1 VLLSAMTG
9 KIQFKEPTLNG
20 RAQIIAY
27 SDREFLYLR
36 IPRGEKKY
44 SMISLRTTDLKT
56 AHDKALDVYAAT
68 VNTPQKTLSKK
79 YLFKTACDNFLKHKQ
94 EQVDIGQLR
103 QSTQHTYEQ
112 RINQRV
118 IPYAKMI
125 GIEKLSDIKKDSFSN
140 YSTYYRKVG
149 VKGKW
154 KSETKGLAISTI
166 NSDLTTVNELL
177 SWCVQQDLLEFK
189 NWGDMGK
196 LRDRKDYREDANPA
210 YMPDEWEQVKNLLK
224 DYENSENDPIKKWKN
239 CYLKN
244 WVYFQYHGGFRCHE
258 TRRIRLNDI
267 EVVRKNGKV
276 KWGVVQVSPH
286 TKTGKRTVIMN
297 GNWLNA
303 VKYHLNKGIKL
314 RNEEIEVHNKKV
326 EDGTI
331 ERWRSIKT
339 KIDPLPFP
347 PPPDTP
353 LMANPFIKGMEPLSD
368 ERIRQQLKSLLEQL
382 DFYKTKDYTLHSL
395 RSTHITHALIV
406 RNMNI
411 REIADNVGNSQSEIE
426 RTYYRLNNLLNM
438 EKLGFFKDQIN
449 ARDSL
454 VVISD

>member
-1 VLLSAMTG
+1 MTG

-44 SMISLRTTDLKT
+44 SMISLKTTDLKT

-103 QSTQHTYEQ
+103 QSTHHTYEQ
-112 RINQRV
+112 RIYQRV

-140 YSTYYRKVG
+140 YSTCYRKVG

-154 KSETKGLAISTI
+154 KSEAKGLAVSTI

-196 LRDRKDYREDANPA
+196 LRDKKDYREDANPA
-210 YMPDEWEQVKNLLK
+210 YMPDEWEQVKNVLK
-224 DYENSENDPIKKWKN
+224 ENENSEPDPIKKWKN

-258 TRRIRLNDI
+258 TRAIKLNDI

-276 KWGVVQVSPH
+276 KWGVVQVSPL

-314 RNEEIEVHNKKV
+314 RNEEIELHNKMVK
-326 EDGTI
+326 DGTLP
-331 ERWRSIKT
+331 RWRANQETIEL
-339 KIDPLPFP
+339 IPFP
-347 PPPDTP
+347 PPPDTL
-353 LMANPFIKGMEPLSD
+353 LMSNPFLKGMPPMSD
-368 ERIRQQLKSLLEQL
+368 ERIRQWLNKLLSEL
-382 DFYKTKDYTLHSL
+382 DFYKLKDYTLHSL

-406 RNMNI
+406 RDMNI

-426 RTYYRLNNLLNM
+426 RTYYRLNNMLNM
-438 EKLGFFKDQIN
+438 EKLGFFREQISKKN
-449 ARDSL
+449 ELQVTGD
-454 VVISD
+454 

>member
-1 VLLSAMTG
+1 
-9 KIQFKEPTLNG
+9 
-20 RAQIIAY
+20 
-27 SDREFLYLR
+27 
-36 IPRGEKKY
+36 
-44 SMISLRTTDLKT
+44 MISLKTTDLKV

-68 VNTPQKTLSKK
+68 INTPQKTQSKK
-79 YLFKTACDNFLKHKQ
+79 YLFKTACENFLKWKQ

-103 QSTQHTYEQ
+103 QSTHHTYEQ
-112 RINQRV
+112 RIYQRV
-118 IPYAKMI
+118 IPYAKI
-125 GIEKLSDIKKDSFSN
+125 VGIEKLSDIKKDSFSN
-140 YSTYYRKVG
+140 YSTHYRKVG

-154 KSETKGLAISTI
+154 KSETKGLAVSTI

-196 LRDRKDYREDANPA
+196 LRDKKDYREDANPA
-210 YMPDEWEQVKNLLK
+210 YMPDEWEQIKNVLK
-224 DYENSENDPIKKWKN
+224 ENENSEKDPIKKWKN

-258 TRRIRLNDI
+258 TRRIRLNDV

-276 KWGVVQVSPH
+276 KWGVVQVSPS

-314 RNEEIEVHNKKV
+314 RNEEIELHNKMVK
-326 EDGTI
+326 DGTLP
-331 ERWRSIKT
+331 RWRAIQEP
-339 KIDPLPFP
+339 IEPIPFP
-347 PPPDTP
+347 PPPDTL
-353 LMANPFIKGMEPLSD
+353 LMSNPFLKGMPPMSD
-368 ERIRQQLKSLLEQL
+368 ERIRQWLNKLLSEL
-382 DFYKTKDYTLHSL
+382 DFYKLKDYTLHSL

-406 RNMNI
+406 RDMNI

-426 RTYYRLNNLLNM
+426 RTYYRLNNMLNM
-438 EKLGFFKDQIN
+438 EKLGFFREQISKKN
-449 ARDSL
+449 ELQVTGD
-454 VVISD
+454 